1 MSDYITKKPKYII
14 RKSKKQ
20 GAVKDEPYD
29 QWQKPIPEVRP
40 KKEWVTKKEKP
51 KNWIT
56 KNTPEDKG
64 RIAETYGGWA
74 KGGLVKKG
82 KPKLAKRGWK

>member
-1 MSDYITKKPKYII
+1 MSDYISKKPKYII
-14 RKSKKQ
+14 KKPKYIIKKPKKQ
-20 GAVKDEPYD
+20 GAVKDEPYN
-29 QWQKPIPEVRP
+29 QWQKPIPEIAP
-40 KKEWVTKKEKP
+40 KKEWVTKK

-56 KNTPEDKG
+56 KKTPEDLGIMGYK
-64 RIAETYGGWA
+64 

>member
-1 MSDYITKKPKYII
+1 MGDYITKKPKYITK
-14 RKSKKQ
+14 RSKKQ

-40 KKEWVTKKEKP
+40 KKEWVTKK

-56 KNTPEDKG
+56 KKTPEDKG

>member
-1 MSDYITKKPKYII
+1 MSDYISKKPKYII
-14 RKSKKQ
+14 KKPKYIIKKSKKQ
-20 GAVKDEPYD
+20 GAVKDELYN

-40 KKEWVTKKEKP
+40 KKEKP

-56 KNTPEDKG
+56 KNTPEDLGIMGYK
-64 RIAETYGGWA
+64 

>member
-20 GAVKDEPYD
+20 GAVKDEPYN
-29 QWQKPIPEVRP
+29 QWQKPIPEIAP
-40 KKEWVTKKEKP
+40 KKEGVTKK
-51 KNWIT
+51 KNWLT
-56 KNTPEDKG
+56 KKTPEDKG
-64 RIAETYGGWA
+64 RIAETYDGWA

>member
-1 MSDYITKKPKYII
+1 MGDYITEKPKYITKKPKYII

-40 KKEWVTKKEKP
+40 KKWLTKK
-51 KNWIT
+51 
-56 KNTPEDKG
+56 TPEDKG

>member
-1 MSDYITKKPKYII
+1 MSDYITKKTRYVTKRP
-14 RKSKKQ
+14 KKQ
-20 GAVKDEPYD
+20 GAVKDELYD
-29 QWQKPIPEVRP
+29 QWQKPIPEIAP
-40 KKEWVTKKEKP
+40 KKEGVTKK
-51 KNWIT
+51 KNWLT
-56 KNTPEDKG
+56 KKTPEDKG

>member
-1 MSDYITKKPKYII
+1 MSDYINKKSKYII

-29 QWQKPIPEVRP
+29 QWQKPIPEGRP
-40 KKEWVTKKEKP
+40 KKEWVTKK

-56 KNTPEDKG
+56 KKTPEDKG

>member
-1 MSDYITKKPKYII
+1 MSDYISKKPKTWIT
-14 RKSKKQ
+14 K
-20 GAVKDEPYD
+20 
-29 QWQKPIPEVRP
+29 RP
-40 KKEWVTKKEKP
+40 KKEWVTKKEKS

-56 KNTPEDKG
+56 KKTPEDLGIKNWITKKTPEDLG
-64 RIAETYGGWA
+64 IMGYK

>member
-1 MSDYITKKPKYII
+1 MSDYITKKSKSNYITK
-14 RKSKKQ
+14 RSKKQ
-20 GAVKDEPYD
+20 GAVKDELYD
-29 QWQKPIPEVRP
+29 QWQKPIPEGRP
-40 KKEWVTKKEKP
+40 KKEGVTKK

-56 KNTPEDKG
+56 KKTPEDLGIMGYK
-64 RIAETYGGWA
+64 